1 MVKKGTFPKKSR
13 PVDTFFRI
21 LGKNGYKNVSSILLA
36 GILDR
41 RENSFKIQPSGGL
54 VVVVVPVLDF
64 RNPQFQSTTTPY
76 FFFLSHLIH
85 EKKKEKPK
93 IVEEVEEVVE

>member
-1 MVKKGTFPKKSR
+1 VVKKETCPKKLR
-13 PVDTFFRI
+13 PVDTFFRF